1 MMAGGTL
8 ALVVATTIGLADTAV
23 LTVALS
29 GAASAGLAWR
39 MSRLR
44 PGGLQNLYAW
54 ACCVFGATTAGQGY
68 LAISLGVTGTS
79 SLQAWLWVIAGLMVI
94 SGATVALLR
103 KPRPAR

>member
-1 MMAGGTL
+1 MAGGTL
-8 ALVVATTIGLADTAV
+8 ALVVAATIGLADTAV

-29 GAASAGLAWR
+29 GAASAGLGWR

-68 LAISLGVTGTS
+68 LAISLGATGTPR
-79 SLQAWLWVIAGLMVI
+79 LQAWLWVVAGVMVI
-94 SGATVALLR
+94 MGATVAMLR